1 LGWRTDADTPLISKG
16 KNNVLTDKQWRRYA
30 DVMMWALTKA
40 RKNRFK
46 KNDIVLLRFDLPA
59 RPLAEI
65 LHARLLERGIH
76 PVVRA
81 TPTPTMETDFFR
93 LSNPRQLTFI
103 PPGEDAFLQRL
114 NGSIFLYAPESI
126 THLSRIDPKR
136 IGRVAVARKP
146 LRDILDQ
153 RDDQGLFGWTLC
165 MVPTPELARHAGL
178 SLETYTAQVVRA
190 CFLNRTQPL
199 AHWQEIFQRALII
212 KKWLNAMDVTS
223 LHVVSEKID
232 LQITPGARR
241 QWIGLS
247 GHNIP
252 SFELFT
258 SPDWRGTQG
267 IFHANQPSYRSG
279 NYVADVTLEFKK
291 GKVTEARAT
300 QGQAFLR
307 QQLAM
312 DPGACRVGEFS
323 LTDRRFSKIDR
334 FMANTLY
341 DENFGGRY
349 GNCHI
354 ALGSSYS
361 DTFRGRPA
369 DLTPTA
375 KNELGFNTSALHW
388 DLVNTEPKQV
398 TARLQSGRSVI
409 IYENGQFCC

>member
-1 LGWRTDADTPLISKG
+1 
-16 KNNVLTDKQWRRYA
+16 VLTDKQWKRYA
-30 DVMMWALTKA
+30 EVMMWALATA
-40 RKNRFK
+40 RKDRFK
-46 KNDIVLLRFDLPA
+46 KNDIILLRFDLPA

-65 LHARLLERGIH
+65 LHARLLERGLQ
-76 PVVRA
+76 PVVRSM
-81 TPTPTMETDFFR
+81 PTPDMETDFYG
-93 LSNPRQLTFI
+93 LANSEQLTFI
-103 PPGEDAFLQRL
+103 PPGEEVLLHRL
-114 NGSIFLYAPESI
+114 NGSIYLYAPESI

-153 RDDQGLFGWTLC
+153 RDEQGHFGWTLC

-178 SLETYTAQVVRA
+178 SLSDYTSQVAKA

-199 AHWQEIFQRALII
+199 EHWKDIFQKARTL
-212 KKWLNAMDVTS
+212 KQWLNGLQVRS
-223 LHVVSEKID
+223 YHIVSEKTD
-232 LQITPGARR
+232 LWITPGDQR

-258 SPDWRGTQG
+258 SPDWRGTRG
-267 IFHANQPSYRSG
+267 IYHANQPSYRSG
-279 NYVADVTLEFKK
+279 NLVTDVTLEFKK
-291 GKVTEARAT
+291 GRVTSARAAK
-300 QGQAFLR
+300 GQTFLR

-323 LTDRRFSKIDR
+323 LTDRRFSKITQY
-334 FMANTLY
+334 MANTLY
-341 DENFGGRY
+341 DENFGGLH

-369 DLTPTA
+369 ALTAA
-375 KNELGFNTSALHW
+375 KKKSLGFNTSALHW

-398 TARLQSGRSVI
+398 TAHLSGGQSAT
-409 IYENGQFCC
+409 IYENGCFCY

>member
-1 LGWRTDADTPLISKG
+1 
-16 KNNVLTDKQWRRYA
+16 VLTDKQWRRYA
-30 DVMMWALTKA
+30 DVMMWALAKA
-40 RKNRFK
+40 RKDRFR
-46 KNDIVLLRFDLPA
+46 KNDIVLLRFDWPA

-65 LHARLLERGIH
+65 LHGRLLERGIN
-76 PVVRA
+76 PVVRVM
-81 TPTPTMETDFFR
+81 PTPAMETDFYG
-93 LSNPRQLTFI
+93 SANPRQLTFI
-103 PPGEDAFLQRL
+103 PPGEETLLHRL

-178 SLETYTAQVVRA
+178 SLEAYAAQVAKA
-190 CFLNRTQPL
+190 CFLNRTRPL
-199 AHWQEIFQRALII
+199 DHWQEIFRQALAI
-212 KKWLNAMDVTS
+212 KKWLNRLDVRS
-223 LHVVSEKID
+223 LHVASEKTD
-232 LQITPGARR
+232 LQITPGAER
-241 QWIGLS
+241 QWVGLS

-267 IFHANQPSYRSG
+267 VYHANQPSFRSG
-279 NYVADVTLEFKK
+279 NYVADVTLEFQK
-291 GKVTEARAT
+291 GKVTTASAA
-300 QGQAFLR
+300 QGQSFLR

-312 DPGACRVGEFS
+312 DPGACRLGEFS
-323 LTDRRFSKIDR
+323 LTDRRFSKINR
-334 FMANTLY
+334 FMANTLF
-341 DENFGGRY
+341 DENYGGRH

-369 DLTPTA
+369 DLNPERKKA
-375 KNELGFNTSALHW
+375 LGFNTSALHW
-388 DLVNTEPKQV
+388 DLVNTAPKEV
-398 TARLQSGRSVI
+398 TARLKGGRSVV
-409 IYENGQFCC
+409 IYTNGEFCY

>member
-1 LGWRTDADTPLISKG
+1 
-16 KNNVLTDKQWRRYA
+16 VLTDKQWQRYA
-30 DVMMWALTKA
+30 DVMMWALAKA

-59 RPLAEI
+59 RTLAEI
-65 LHARLLERGIH
+65 LHGRLLEEGIH

-81 TPTPTMETDFFR
+81 MPTPTMETDFFG
-93 LSNPRQLTFI
+93 LANPRQLTFI
-103 PPGEDAFLQRL
+103 PPGEEALLQRL

-126 THLSRIDPKR
+126 THLGRIDPKR

-178 SLETYTAQVVRA
+178 SLEAYADQVVKA
-190 CFLNRTQPL
+190 CFLNRTRPL
-199 AHWQEIFQRALII
+199 VHWQEIFRQALTI
-212 KKWLNAMDVTS
+212 KEWLNRLDVQS
-223 LHVVSEKID
+223 FHVASEHVD
-232 LQITPGARR
+232 LQITPGTQR

-258 SPDWRGTQG
+258 SPDWRGTRG
-267 IFHANQPSYRSG
+267 VYHANQPSYRSG
-279 NYVADVTLEFKK
+279 NYVADVTLEFHK
-291 GKVTEARAT
+291 GRVTAARAT
-300 QGQAFLR
+300 RGQAFLR

-323 LTDRRFSKIDR
+323 LTDRRFSKITR

-341 DENFGGRY
+341 DENFGGRH

-354 ALGSSYS
+354 ALGASYS
-361 DTFRGRPA
+361 DTFRGQPA
-369 DLTPTA
+369 DLTA
-375 KNELGFNTSALHW
+375 ERKKALGFNTSALHW
-388 DLVNTEPKQV
+388 DLVNTEPKEV
-398 TARLQSGRSVI
+398 TARLKGGRSVTV
-409 IYENGQFCC
+409 YANGRFCY